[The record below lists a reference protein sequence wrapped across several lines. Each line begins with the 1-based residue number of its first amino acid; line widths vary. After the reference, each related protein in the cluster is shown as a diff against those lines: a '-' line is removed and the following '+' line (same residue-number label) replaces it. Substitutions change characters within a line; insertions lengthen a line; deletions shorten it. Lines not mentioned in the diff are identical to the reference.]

1 MENQT
6 KKTSRFVSFLWVI
19 LAYVVGIYVFSQVV
33 DYFFMKGTDTIWSI
47 FWADIACTIVIF
59 AFSYFFKNTSFYD
72 PYWSIIP
79 IVIVLLL
86 AVRGFTEGLY
96 DETRNLVIVILV
108 SLWGLRLTWNWI
120 RGWEGLHHIDWRY
133 VMYEK
138 PMGKW
143 FWLFSF
149 GGLQLLPTILVFLGL
164 LPLFGAM
171 TNAENDW
178 NWLDIVATGI
188 GIMAILMEF
197 FADNQ
202 LRKFRKTNTEKGKSL
217 ATGLW
222 KYSRHPNYFGEI
234 SFWWALYLF
243 GLAANPD
250 SWWTII
256 GALAM
261 TALFHFVSIPMI
273 EKRHLER
280 REGYSEVIK
289 KVPRWFPWFP
299 KKS

>member
-1 MENQT
+1 M
-6 KKTSRFVSFLWVI
+6 R
-19 LAYVVGIYVFSQVV
+19 
-33 DYFFMKGTDTIWSI
+33 GTDTIWSVL
-47 FWADIACTIVIF
+47 WADIACTIIIF
-59 AFSYFFKNTSFYD
+59 GFSYLFKNTSFYD

-96 DETRNLVIVILV
+96 DQTRNLAIVVLV
-108 SLWGLRLTWNWI
+108 SLWGLRLTWNWA

-138 PMGKW
+138 PMGQL

-149 GGLQLLPTILVFLGL
+149 GGLQMFPTILVFLGI

-178 NWLDIVATGI
+178 NWIDIVATVLASV
-188 GIMAILMEF
+188 AILIEF

-202 LRKFRKTNTEKGKSL
+202 LRKFRKINTEKGKSL
-217 ATGLW
+217 TTGLW
-222 KYSRHPNYFGEI
+222 KFSRHPNYFGEV

-243 GLAANPD
+243 GLAANPEF
-250 SWWTII
+250 WWTII
-256 GALAM
+256 GPLGM
-261 TALFHFVSIPMI
+261 TALFHFISIPMI

-280 REGYSEVIK
+280 KKDYPEVIQ
-289 KVPRWFPWFP
+289 KVPRWIPWFP
-299 KKS
+299 KN